1 MDHVEAESA
10 EIVSG
15 MATFGTYR
23 IANCRT
29 QTNATII
36 AVRKVNTPIFT
47 LPMTKNVAQMIS
59 IDIGAKMKNATET

>member
-1 MDHVEAESA
+1 MDHVDATSA

-29 QTNATII
+29 QTSAAVI
-36 AVRKVNTPIFT
+36 AVRKVNKPIFT
-47 LPMTKNVAQMIS
+47 FSMTKNVAQMIS
-59 IDIGAKMKNATET
+59 IDIGVNVKNATET

>member
-29 QTNATII
+29 QTNAAII
-36 AVRKVNTPIFT
+36 TVRKVNTPNFT
-47 LPMTKNVAQMIS
+47 LAVSKNVALITN
-59 IDIGAKMKNATET
+59 IDTGKSTKKPTEA